1 MSTIN
6 HERPLHLDPAFPH
19 ILDDDAPYAT
29 ATTEPVQPS
38 LPGDDYL
45 GAQARGVTAT
55 EAHDGESLDWK
66 LERELPD
73 FVGMEDDTSSPTEE
87 QPDEHDQDYDPD
99 RDGDQTYEANTLLY
113 SDREGPHTGR
123 LIEPDEGSHPD
134 REAEAVAAAFYSEE
148 YDLSPEEAAMHVEF
162 ER

>member
-6 HERPLHLDPAFPH
+6 HERPLQLDPAFPH

-29 ATTEPVQPS
+29 ASSEPVQPS

-45 GAQARGVTAT
+45 GAQARGVTAA
-55 EAHDGESLDWK
+55 EAHDGESLAWK

-73 FVGMEDDTSSPTEE
+73 LAGLDLTEDEDAGNP
-87 QPDEHDQDYDPD
+87 QVDDQEFDPD
-99 RDGDQTYEANTLLY
+99 RDSDQTYDSTTRLY
-113 SDREGPHTGR
+113 SDRIGPHTGR
-123 LIEPDEGSHPD
+123 LTEPDEGSHPD
-134 REAEAVAAAFYSEE
+134 REAEAIASAYYSEE